1 MSSLHDLERDV
12 HQFLHTLANVRKV
25 DVAAFSV
32 ARGRKKATVTVFID
46 PDTKENRDRVYL
58 TEQYLMDRH
67 RSVLFD
73 FHCHWLKEDNE
84 QESAV
89 EASK

>member
-1 MSSLHDLERDV
+1 MSSLRDLERDV
-12 HQFLHTLANVRKV
+12 HQFLFTLANVRKV
-25 DVAAFSV
+25 DVSAFS
-32 ARGRKKATVTVFID
+32 AMRGKKKATVTVFID

-84 QESAV
+84 QESAL